1 MIKEYYLSILSGH
14 QRDFFATLFR
24 LFLTV
29 LTFLYLAVLHTR
41 NALYRYGIT
50 KRKTLPAKVISIGN
64 ITAGGTGK
72 TPLVEFLARYLRT
85 KKKKIAILSRGY
97 GGRVPSTSECVKSA
111 EDGKCNNQNDVND
124 EYLIL
129 RENLEGIPILL
140 GKDRLYNGEKAIFN
154 YGSECLILDDGFQ
167 HIKLK
172 RDLDIVVID
181 ALNPFAGEYL
191 IPRGFLRE
199 PLKGLKRADLFV
211 ISHCNQINE
220 DRLRTLYTKLQ
231 NFNKNIDIC
240 ESIHEPVHLENISD
254 NSLWNTSWLRGKRI
268 YGLCAIGNP
277 QSFAATL
284 KELGVCLIQFHT
296 YPDHHA
302 YTQAELDNVVAEA
315 KHLGADAIVVTQK
328 DAVKLKN
335 KDIHATN
342 VMSLK
347 IEIRITKGIEFFEE
361 AVSNI
366 LNSD

>member
-1 MIKEYYLSILSGH
+1 MNKEYYLSILSGH
-14 QRDFFATLFR
+14 QRGLFATIIR
-24 LFLTV
+24 SFLSV
-29 LTFLYLAVLHTR
+29 LAFLYLAGLHTR
-41 NALYRYGIT
+41 SALYRYGIT

-97 GGRVPSTSECVKSA
+97 GGRIPSGSECDKSP
-111 EDGKCNNQNDVND
+111 ENGKFKNRNGVND

-129 RENLEGIPILL
+129 SENLEGIPILL
-140 GKDRLYNGEKAIFN
+140 GKNRLYNGEKAIIN

-181 ALNPFAGEYL
+181 ALNPFAGEHL

-199 PLKGLKRADLFV
+199 PVKGLKRADLFV

-231 NFNKNIDIC
+231 NFNKNIYIC
-240 ESIHEPVHLENISD
+240 ESIHEPAYLENISD

-277 QSFAATL
+277 QSFAVTL
-284 KELGVCLIQFHT
+284 KELGVCLVQFRT
-296 YPDHHA
+296 YLDHHA
-302 YTQAELDNVVAEA
+302 YTQAELDNVIAEA

-328 DAVKLKN
+328 DAVKLRN
-335 KDIHATN
+335 KDIHDAN

-361 AVSNI
+361 AVSNVF
-366 LNSD
+366 NSD